1 MDIEKQIDYWR
12 TSALEDLDAAQ
23 VLVKLG
29 KNRHG
34 LFLAHLALE
43 KMLKAHICRVTG
55 DIPPRIHRLT
65 ALADK
70 AGLELTHR
78 RSIFLGN
85 FDLYQLEG
93 RYPDPSA
100 VPVPVAECQ
109 REMKKAEDVLK
120 WLTERLLKP

>member
-1 MDIEKQIDYWR
+1 MDINKQIDYWR
-12 TSALEDLDAAQ
+12 RSALEDLDAAQ
-23 VLVKLG
+23 ALVKLG
-29 KNRHG
+29 KYRHG
-34 LFLAHLALE
+34 LFLAHLSLE
-43 KMLKAHICRVTG
+43 KMLKGHVCRATG

-65 ALADK
+65 ALAEK
-70 AGLELTHR
+70 AGLKLTSR
-78 RSIFLGN
+78 RSIFLGH

-100 VPVPVAECQ
+100 VPVPAAECL